1 MQISQSSVLL
11 RNGQQEQFVEVPEKQ
26 KEVFLDFKKIDFKA
40 PKFAFF
46 QRYIGFVKKRIR
58 KRYAKWIK
66 KSSLRF

>member
-46 QRYIGFVKKRIR
+46 QRSIVFVKKRKIFLLLF
-58 KRYAKWIK
+58 WHGTQNG
-66 KSSLRF
+66 

>member
-11 RNGQQEQFVEVPEKQ
+11 RNGQQEQFVEDPEKQ

-46 QRYIGFVKKRIR
+46 QRSIVFVNKQKFLILLFWRGTQNG
-58 KRYAKWIK
+58 
-66 KSSLRF
+66 

>member
-40 PKFAFF
+40 PNLHFF
-46 QRYIGFVKKRIR
+46 KGP
-58 KRYAKWIK
+58 
-66 KSSLRF
+66 

>member
-46 QRYIGFVKKRIR
+46 QRSIVKKR
-58 KRYAKWIK
+58 KFF
-66 KSSLRF
+66 LLLF